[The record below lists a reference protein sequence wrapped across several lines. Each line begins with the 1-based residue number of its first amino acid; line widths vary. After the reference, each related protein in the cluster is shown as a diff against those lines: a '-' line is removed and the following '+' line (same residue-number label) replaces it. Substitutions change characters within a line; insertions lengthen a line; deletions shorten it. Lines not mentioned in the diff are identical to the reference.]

1 MYGISVFLG
10 EEITNDTIIYIKKM
24 KALGFDGIFTSLH
37 IPEDDT
43 SLYRQRL
50 TDLGA
55 IAKAEKMKI
64 MVDISGEALKRAG
77 FSFDELEPLIELG
90 VTGLRMD
97 YGITIEQM
105 AHASLS

>member
-43 SLYRQRL
+43 SLYRQR
-50 TDLGA
+50 
-55 IAKAEKMKI
+55 
-64 MVDISGEALKRAG
+64 
-77 FSFDELEPLIELG
+77 
-90 VTGLRMD
+90 
-97 YGITIEQM
+97 
-105 AHASLS
+105 

>member
-64 MVDISGEALKRAG
+64 MVDISGEALKMCIRDRAK
-77 FSFDELEPLIELG
+77 
-90 VTGLRMD
+90 
-97 YGITIEQM
+97 GIVC
-105 AHASLS
+105 LSKRRFTEKIH

>member
-1 MYGISVFLG
+1 MVFQFFLVKRLQTIQLFIS
-10 EEITNDTIIYIKKM
+10 KKM

-55 IAKAEKMKI
+55 M
-64 MVDISGEALKRAG
+64 
-77 FSFDELEPLIELG
+77 
-90 VTGLRMD
+90 LR
-97 YGITIEQM
+97 QKK
-105 AHASLS
+105 